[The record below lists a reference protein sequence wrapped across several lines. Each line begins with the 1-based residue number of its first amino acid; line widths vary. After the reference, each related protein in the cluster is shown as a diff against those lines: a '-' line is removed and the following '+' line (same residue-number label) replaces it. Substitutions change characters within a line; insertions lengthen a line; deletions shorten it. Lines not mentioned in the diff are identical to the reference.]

1 MEITSLVG
9 LEHFKSLESLDLS
22 HNRIRDLTPLAGLTE
37 LATLALR
44 FNRIENLTAIG
55 AILSLQSLDLRANRI
70 FELPILDLPNLS
82 HLDLARNNLTN
93 TDGIALLAFLE
104 SLTLSNNQI
113 TDVQALSALTS
124 LQSLDLDGN
133 IVHDISPLFGQT
145 QLVFLN
151 LLRNQVNDLEPLRS
165 LTALNRLCMAFNQIR
180 DIRPLSTLT
189 NLDWLDISCNDIVD
203 ISALS
208 SATRLTVL
216 LAGANRI
223 ADIVPLEPLALEE
236 LSLGDNALTS
246 LSPALSG
253 VLGPDALLVIAGN
266 PLSITATEET
276 IPALQSAGIE
286 VEVNRSTIV
295 SFADNALESVVREA
309 IARPLGFIFLDAIG
323 DLTALHAAAGITD
336 ISGIEHLH
344 NLQTSTCR
352 AMRSSIL
359 HHSRT
364 FTD

>member
-1 MEITSLVG
+1 MTAQIAVRN
-9 LEHFKSLESLDLS
+9 DA
-22 HNRIRDLTPLAGLTE
+22 DQLA
-37 LATLALR
+37 R
-44 FNRIENLTAIG
+44 AIG
-55 AILSLQSLDLRANRI
+55 
-70 FELPILDLPNLS
+70 
-82 HLDLARNNLTN
+82 
-93 TDGIALLAFLE
+93 
-104 SLTLSNNQI
+104 
-113 TDVQALSALTS
+113 
-124 LQSLDLDGN
+124 
-133 IVHDISPLFGQT
+133 ISP
-145 QLVFLN
+145 
-151 LLRNQVNDLEPLRS
+151 
-165 LTALNRLCMAFNQIR
+165 
-180 DIRPLSTLT
+180 
-189 NLDWLDISCNDIVD
+189 
-203 ISALS
+203 
-208 SATRLTVL
+208 
-216 LAGANRI
+216 NRI